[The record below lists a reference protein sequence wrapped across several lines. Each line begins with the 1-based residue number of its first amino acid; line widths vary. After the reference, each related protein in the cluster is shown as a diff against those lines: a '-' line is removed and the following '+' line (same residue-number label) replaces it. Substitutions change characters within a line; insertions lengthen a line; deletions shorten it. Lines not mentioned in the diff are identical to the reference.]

1 MSARGRARKPRELF
15 ERNGEDSQVGG
26 SQGAAH
32 GVELNAG
39 AETVDEARP
48 AEGFHVME
56 DDGDA
61 GSGGSQDL
69 QDTAKLV
76 RKTARGPG
84 EGGVLNEDPAP
95 APRRRLEAQGVK
107 GIGPAVN
114 FPRNAEDFQ
123 LKIVGL
129 QGGAKI
135 AAILLDGVRGHVS
148 ASEKSDDGRGHLGR
162 AST

>member
-95 APRRRLEAQGVK
+95 APRRRLEAQSVNGL
-107 GIGPAVN
+107 GPRVN
-114 FPRNAEDFQ
+114 FPRNAEDF
-123 LKIVGL
+123 LPKL
-129 QGGAKI
+129 EALHGGATI
-135 AAILLDGVRGHVS
+135 ALLCLDGIRGHVS
-148 ASEKSDDGRGHLGR
+148 SSE
-162 AST
+162 